1 MAQPNDD
8 VFNIDTKDTTD
19 TGSDIP
25 GGDGTVSDED
35 VDRIDGSDR
44 DGKPIGQ
51 DHSLENYADSMPTS
65 GVGAFQN
72 SSDTVSDIAHI
83 EDADESAG
91 ADDDDE

>member
-1 MAQPNDD
+1 MAQQNDD

-25 GGDGTVSDED
+25 GGDGTISDED
-35 VDRIDGSDR
+35 VKAIDGSDR

-72 SSDTVSDIAHI
+72 SSDTVADIAHI
-83 EDADESAG
+83 EDETADESA
-91 ADDDDE
+91 DDDE